1 MTRELDPTPIVL
13 SAIANGN
20 FEHNKQYQIADR
32 TADGLNI
39 DSFAYFRPDA
49 KKLICLLPSAQPSA
63 APQQNPVFHRWSW
76 FAHFPDCHIL
86 ALSDPA
92 LYSSSQ
98 IRAAW
103 FMSDSED
110 AIEAMA
116 GYIGTIR
123 DNLGLKNE
131 DLVFY
136 GSSMG
141 GFGALMLS
149 AELAGSFAVAE
160 VPQLDMRKYPIRGA
174 IRALERHVINQD
186 LEQFYKQHPERVS
199 VLDRFQERRILP
211 KFKIVTNRADTGFQE
226 QLEFLKDLSS
236 LKTEVES
243 VYDTEIHI
251 VSDEI
256 GHKPL
261 PTSRGVEIVR
271 QALAQRVET
280 AQQMETRIE
289 PIEDK
294 RSYQELVDSAVASIA
309 RIKFIRDANET
320 TLYLSA
326 KNDLYAAASLNTS
339 ADWPYRRLCSL
350 IKLWTNSFNQEILDC
365 ALAGMARKETLES
378 FIYVCRG
385 LLYNNKPAQAA
396 KLVDALVSTTSDP
409 DISNVGRIFQSLCAY
424 ESGDFN
430 RYCDLI
436 EDFRANKSSEF
447 DPYIAIPVS
456 TVVTSSP
463 ESLSPAP
470 TPVRLLGLEMTEVPE
485 LSAGTR
491 YVVSASCDEVY
502 FRKYAEY
509 LVRSFSATCGAEATM
524 FLSVI
529 TDNHVEIQEMLNQW
543 GAKNIVL
550 NPLRMQAG
558 ENIGP
563 IASLV
568 RFSTVYPILDALNV
582 PVVVLDLDTVITG
595 PLSGLIEAHT
605 QTDVCSRILGG
616 GVAPWEK
623 YTGGFAVFNT
633 TESAKAVAGFMASAA
648 ESMARKGSKQW
659 WIDQNCFEAG
669 IRMVQQSGR
678 KLTIDNVMSERDKFC
693 VMPVGTGDAKIHSL
707 ESALR
712 SLL

>member
-1 MTRELDPTPIVL
+1 M
-13 SAIANGN
+13 
-20 FEHNKQYQIADR
+20 
-32 TADGLNI
+32 
-39 DSFAYFRPDA
+39 
-49 KKLICLLPSAQPSA
+49 
-63 APQQNPVFHRWSW
+63 
-76 FAHFPDCHIL
+76 

-98 IRAAW
+98 VRAAW

-110 AIEAMA
+110 VIDAMA
-116 GYIGTIR
+116 VYVKKIL
-123 DNLGLKNE
+123 DKLGLKNE
-131 DLVFY
+131 DVVIY

-141 GFGALMLS
+141 GFGALMLG

-186 LEQFYKQHPERVS
+186 LEEFYKQHPERVN
-199 VLDRFQERRILP
+199 VLDRFQERRVLP
-211 KFKIVTNRADTGFQE
+211 KLKIVTNRADTGFQE
-226 QLEFLKDLSS
+226 QMHFLNELST

-243 VYDTEIHI
+243 IYDTEIHI
-251 VSDEI
+251 VSEEI

-261 PTSRGVEIVR
+261 PTSRGIEIVR
-271 QALAQRVET
+271 SALSQTVKEAQKT
-280 AQQMETRIE
+280 DFAAE
-289 PIEDK
+289 PIQDR
-294 RSYQELVDSAVASIA
+294 RSYQELVDSAVASIGQ
-309 RIKFIRDANET
+309 IKFIRDAEET

-326 KNDLYAAASLNTS
+326 KNDLYAAARLNAS

-385 LLYNNKPAQAA
+385 LLFNNKPAQAA
-396 KLVDALVSTTSDP
+396 ELIDSLIETTSDP
-409 DISNVGRIFQSLCAY
+409 DIANVGRIFQSLCAY

-430 RYCDLI
+430 RYCELI
-436 EDFRANKSSEF
+436 EGFRSNKSSGFE
-447 DPYIAIPVS
+447 PYIAIPVS
-456 TVVTSSP
+456 TVVTSTP
-463 ESLSPAP
+463 DSLSPSP
-470 TPVRLLGLEMTEVPE
+470 SPVRLLGLELTEVPK
-485 LSAGTR
+485 LSPGTK

-509 LVRSFSATCGAEATM
+509 LVKSFSATCGSEATM

-529 TDNHVEIQEMLNQW
+529 TDNSVEIQKLLDQW
-543 GAKNIVL
+543 GARSIIL
-550 NPLRMQAG
+550 NPLRMRVS

-563 IASLV
+563 VASLV
-568 RFSTVYPILDALNV
+568 RFSTVYPILSALNV

-595 PLSGLIEAHT
+595 PLSSLIEAHA

-623 YTGGFAVFNT
+623 YTGGFAIFNT
-633 TESAKAVAGFMASAA
+633 TESSKAVAGFMASAA
-648 ESMARKGSKQW
+648 ESMAHEGSKQW

-678 KLTIDNVMSERDKFC
+678 RLTIDNVMSERDKFC

-707 ESALR
+707 ESALKG
-712 SLL
+712 LLEVEGAARV